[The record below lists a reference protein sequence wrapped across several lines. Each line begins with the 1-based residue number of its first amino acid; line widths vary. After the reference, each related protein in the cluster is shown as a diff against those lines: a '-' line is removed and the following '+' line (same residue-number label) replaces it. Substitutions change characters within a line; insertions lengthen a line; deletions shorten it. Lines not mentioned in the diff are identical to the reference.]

1 MGGIHQQSSTY
12 GWFMVVYC
20 CFTSIEST
28 TCAQAASFPGP
39 TASLHLVPNVH
50 PVLHFTKDFQ
60 HSLYTA
66 TLYLIPDGLGTVG
79 YASPS
84 LLLFKQHL
92 ALDGCNLWWQLLKQ
106 AFHLWGIQKLTGHW
120 PFCCRLIFCQFSN
133 IDLVRQMRDQCSL
146 VHCTSRL
153 SIIACSLL
161 ALGTVVFDVHDV
173 PGQGCITSL
182 EALSGD
188 GLLS

>member
-50 PVLHFTKDFQ
+50 PILHLTKDFQ

-66 TLYLIPDGLGTVG
+66 KLYLIPDGLGTVG
-79 YASPS
+79 YAS
-84 LLLFKQHL
+84 
-92 ALDGCNLWWQLLKQ
+92 
-106 AFHLWGIQKLTGHW
+106 
-120 PFCCRLIFCQFSN
+120 
-133 IDLVRQMRDQCSL
+133 
-146 VHCTSRL
+146 RL
-153 SIIACSLL
+153 SCSSSSTLLSMAAIFGGNFLNKLVTSGASRNLL
-161 ALGTVVFDVHDV
+161 ATDLFAAGSSSASSPT
-173 PGQGCITSL
+173 
-182 EALSGD
+182 
-188 GLLS
+188 